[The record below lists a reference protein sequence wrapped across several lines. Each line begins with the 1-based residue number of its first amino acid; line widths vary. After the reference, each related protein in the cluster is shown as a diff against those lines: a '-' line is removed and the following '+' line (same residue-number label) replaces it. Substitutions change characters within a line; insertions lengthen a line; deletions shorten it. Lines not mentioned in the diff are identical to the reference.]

1 MKLTC
6 LNQGKGFYF
15 PPCHMLHI
23 CGVQILLE
31 FPLDLSATSVFSPI
45 NIGRAPTRDDSSP
58 GKVLKL
64 CKRRKIDSEEEP
76 KFDETTDSNDAFEV
90 LKGSELICAEPWYK
104 TACLHQWDISMI
116 DVVLV
121 SSPLGMLGLPFLTRD
136 KRFSGKVYATMPVAK
151 LGQLMMEELVSM
163 HEEFRQLYGP
173 QEPGCPHWMCSEG
186 LDLLPKA
193 LREIVAGMNG
203 LDLVN
208 WQCLY
213 SAADVKVCLKKVHT
227 LRYAEEVCY
236 DNTLIIKP
244 FSSGLEIGSSNW
256 RISGPRRNLMYLT
269 SSVFES
275 DHTMDFDY
283 RSLQGSDVILFS
295 DCSYVHNTE
304 YKVPCT
310 SSASLSSDCYS
321 DRANNAAELLSDNS
335 ESLKEMQKIGFI
347 CSCAVN
353 SVKAGGCVL
362 ISIGRIGS
370 SLVLL
375 EQLSLML
382 DSSDLK
388 IPIFLLSTSA
398 EEMLA
403 FSNVIP
409 EWLCNQ
415 RQQKLYSGEAL
426 FSHTEL
432 LGAKKIHVFP
442 GVDSPG
448 LINAWQEPCIVF
460 SPHWNLRIGPVV
472 HLLRRWRGNEKC
484 LLVIEHM
491 MDTDI
496 ALLPFKP
503 LAMKV
508 LQCSFL
514 SGIRLDKVQPLMEKL
529 QPKIVLYPEDSRIR
543 VLPDDR
549 NLYTILYYT
558 KNETVRIPCLR
569 NEIEAELSKD
579 LAIGLKPKLLKNGSM
594 AIARVKGK
602 INLNLGRHLLGPVPE
617 PSRTFQHE
625 DEKDLM
631 DVVSVENS
639 RIFQRR
645 GDLPVLAEKSSRI
658 FHNRVVHWGSMDPSM
673 LLVALEERGING
685 TLVKH
690 ETSSGFSCKIHVS
703 EPNKAV
709 IDISGSSSVI
719 STGDESLGALI
730 LEAVSSTLD
739 SI

>member
-1 MKLTC
+1 
-6 LNQGKGFYF
+6 
-15 PPCHMLHI
+15 
-23 CGVQILLE
+23 
-31 FPLDLSATSVFSPI
+31 
-45 NIGRAPTRDDSSP
+45 
-58 GKVLKL
+58 
-64 CKRRKIDSEEEP
+64 
-76 KFDETTDSNDAFEV
+76 
-90 LKGSELICAEPWYK
+90 
-104 TACLHQWDISMI
+104 
-116 DVVLV
+116 
-121 SSPLGMLGLPFLTRD
+121 
-136 KRFSGKVYATMPVAK
+136 
-151 LGQLMMEELVSM
+151 
-163 HEEFRQLYGP
+163 
-173 QEPGCPHWMCSEG
+173 
-186 LDLLPKA
+186 
-193 LREIVAGMNG
+193 MNG